1 MPHVPAVS
9 PATQKP
15 VPDHFIHVG
24 HGSFLDN
31 NGRTLILRGVNL
43 SGADKAPVGH
53 PSYELEG
60 FWEEGESGGGSFV
73 GRPLNLEDG
82 SADVHLA
89 RLRGWG
95 FNVIRYVVTWEALE
109 HSGPRKYDTEFM
121 DYTVQVLRKI
131 KEYGFKV
138 FMDPH
143 QDIWS
148 RFSGGSGAP
157 YWTLAACGLN
167 PRNFSAGLS
176 AIIHSEYPLP
186 NAPDPSTL
194 PAMIWSTNYARLISQ
209 TVFTLFFAG
218 RTFAPKCVIDGVN
231 IQDYLQSHFIAAF
244 GLLADRIRDAGDL
257 LDECVY
263 AWDSMNEPGE
273 GFCGLEDLNQLP
285 AHQALKKGPT
295 PTPIQGLRLGMGQT
309 QTVDNWNFGAMGP
322 SRSGT
327 VTINP
332 AKRKVWAEPNT
343 EPGGVH
349 PKWGWKRD
357 KGWKLGEDVW
367 AQHGVWC
374 PESGNALVPDYF
386 AYLPGCG
393 GQDEGSSSLAGEKV
407 IFVADFW
414 RPFWR
419 TYAKRI
425 RESHP
430 EAIIFVQPPVFV
442 APPPLEEEDLK
453 GRAAYSAHY
462 YDGLTLMTRHWN
474 WFNADA
480 LGLLRGKY
488 KTTVQALK
496 LGSRQIRQ
504 SFRDQLGMLKDDA
517 TTMMGVQYPT
527 LIGEIG
533 IPMDMDGK
541 RAYGWTDDGRYR
553 GNYSEHVKALD
564 ASLNGADG
572 PNGLNYTL
580 WTYVPDGNHQWGD
593 GWNMEDL
600 SLWCA
605 DDLRQPAAG
614 PSLGMSPSAT
624 YITPSSSRA
633 QLLRANSRSRTS
645 STSSGPDGEPRDS
658 HAVYATTVKRPPP
671 PPVNDSSVSLGSI
684 VTLSMNENDT
694 RLRPRLPGGPS
705 VKFGDAQCNGVKF
718 NVQAPS
724 PRTES
729 PSPSARGL
737 GLDSNPFGFLT
748 DGARAVAA
756 FARPFPTAT
765 LGTPKTIDFDLQKAM
780 FKLVVTVCPEDAPGK
795 KFVAGEEVTTEIFVP
810 LVHFASD
817 PWAKDYDVHT
827 LGDSVPGGWPPE
839 ESDAYGEEVAQQ
851 GGVAPESN
859 NSFLASSLTLGR
871 SRSSTGLESPYTPT
885 IPTEAYSIGV
895 ELSEG
900 SWRLDS
906 QKQTLYWKYQIPAPG
921 EPAVERTIQIW
932 REGGVIKS
940 VADGTVTQNVD
951 KQRID
956 AAAAGMWDCCPSD
969 GCTIM

>member
-1 MPHVPAVS
+1 MPHVPSVS

-43 SGADKAPVGH
+43 SGADKAAVGH

-109 HSGPRKYDTEFM
+109 HAGPRKYDFEFM

-131 KEYGFKV
+131 KE
-138 FMDPH
+138 
-143 QDIWS
+143 
-148 RFSGGSGAP
+148 FSGGSGAP
-157 YWTLAACGLN
+157 FWTLAACGLN

-176 AIIHSEYPLP
+176 AIIHSEYPLS
-186 NAPDPSTL
+186 NAPDPANL

-218 RTFAPKCVIDGVN
+218 NTFAPKCVIDDVN
-231 IQDYLQSHFIAAF
+231 IQDYLQSHFIDAF
-244 GLLADRIRDAGDL
+244 GLLADKIRDAGDL
-257 LDECVY
+257 FDECVY

-285 AHQALKKGPT
+285 PHQALKKGPT

-309 QTVDNWNFGAMGP
+309 QTVDNWSFGAMGP

-332 AKRKVWAEPNT
+332 AKRKVWAEPET
-343 EPGGVH
+343 EPEGVH
-349 PKWGWKRD
+349 PKWGWRRD
-357 KGWKLGEDVW
+357 SCWELGTDVW
-367 AQHGVWC
+367 ALHGVWSA
-374 PESGNALVPDYF
+374 ESGKALIPDYF
-386 AYLPGCG
+386 AYLPQAGA
-393 GQDEGSSSLAGEKV
+393 EGSSSFGPADSEKV

-419 TYAKRI
+419 KYAKRI

-442 APPPLEEEDLK
+442 APPPLEEEDLM

-488 KTTVQALK
+488 KTTIQALK
-496 LGSRQIRQ
+496 LGSWQIRQ
-504 SFRDQLGMLKDDA
+504 SLRDQLGMLKDDA
-517 TTMMGVQYPT
+517 TTVMGAQYPT

-533 IPMDMDGK
+533 TPMDMDNK
-541 RAYGWTDDGRYR
+541 RAYGWTDDGKYQ
-553 GNYSEHVKALD
+553 GNYGEQVKALD

-572 PNGLNYTL
+572 PNGLNYTI
-580 WTYVPDGNHQWGD
+580 WTYVTDGNHQWGD

-600 SLWCA
+600 SLWCP
-605 DDLRQPAAG
+605 DDLRQPAPGIA
-614 PSLGMSPSAT
+614 LGMTPSST
-624 YITPSSSRA
+624 YMTPSSSRA
-633 QLLRANSRSRTS
+633 QLLKNTGRSRTS
-645 STSSGPDGEPRDS
+645 STSSGPDGELRDS
-658 HAVYATTVKRPPP
+658 RALYAASVHRPPP
-671 PPVNDSSVSLGSI
+671 PPANDSTLSLGSI

-694 RLRPRLPGGPS
+694 RLRPRVAGPGVRFGGAKGMGS
-705 VKFGDAQCNGVKF
+705 VVKF
-718 NVQAPS
+718 NDDVAS
-724 PRTES
+724 PPRQPS
-729 PSPSARGL
+729 PSPSLSRCL

-748 DGARAVAA
+748 DGARAVGA
-756 FARPFPTAT
+756 FARPYPTAT
-765 LGTPKTIDFDLQKAM
+765 IGKVKAIDFDLHKAT
-780 FKLVVTVCPEDAPGK
+780 FKLVVTVSSDDAPETK
-795 KFVAGEEVTTEIFVP
+795 PLPGEVLTTEIFLP

-817 PWAKDYDVHT
+817 PWVKEYDVHT
-827 LGDSVPGGWPPE
+827 QGEAVPGGWPSE
-839 ESDAYGEEVAQQ
+839 EGDEYGDNIAQPGA

-871 SRSSTGLESPYTPT
+871 PRTGLGGGPVPHFSLV

-895 ELSEG
+895 SMSEG
-900 SWRLDS
+900 LWKLDA
-906 QKQTLYWKYQIPAPG
+906 QKQTLYWKYPVPAPG
-921 EPAVERTIQIW
+921 EPAVDLTLEVW

-940 VADGTVTQNVD
+940 VANGTITQNVY
-951 KQRID
+951 KQRAD
-956 AAAAGMWDCCPSD
+956 AVAAGMWDCCPSSGSG
-969 GCTIM
+969 GCLII